1 LSVITATRIWVGVMP
16 VWPLGTVVGGV
27 EPVVGV
33 ITTLGF
39 GTFTVVGGTIGV
51 EEVVVLDATGDEV
64 EVLDADGVFT
74 ALFPPPPVLSPMPTP
89 TAASSAAPRTPATIS
104 DLRSTIPPSVR
115 WTRF

>member
-1 LSVITATRIWVGVMP
+1 MP

-51 EEVVVLDATGDEV
+51 EEVVVLDAAVEEV
-64 EVLDADGVFT
+64 VVLDADGVFT
-74 ALFPPPPVLSPMPTP
+74 ALLPPPPTLSPMPTP
-89 TAASSAAPRTPATIS
+89 MAASSATPRTPATIS

-115 WTRF
+115 